1 MPTPTDD
8 ESPASPQP
16 EPTASDDK
24 RSEPSSKVSEP
35 SAKEAATSS
44 RESRWLLG
52 GVLGLLALF
61 GALAVKRAPSTLG
74 ANGGPA
80 RVERIHSVAGAVVS
94 ACAPSGSPCQKLS
107 EGGSIPRGS
116 RVKTDFSSEADLL
129 LADGTALRLERA
141 SEVALSSDGERG
153 ATLLRGGVVV
163 EVARQ
168 KAALTLALPHG
179 SLSTVYGKLAARA
192 ARDFTTVEIVRG
204 AAHVED
210 RAGHK
215 DSARAGELVRL
226 SDAGLQVSPTPLLG
240 SALAFESSA
249 GDSPG
254 KDAPP
259 TGLGQLS
266 ARKPGARDE
275 LQGAVKL
282 VSHAVRVRIAGALA
296 RTEIEETF
304 QNGSDQTLEGIYRFP
319 IPPDAQLERL
329 ALDVDGK
336 WVDGAFVDRD
346 RAAAIWRGAIVN
358 AAPQAPK
365 PAEEIVWVP
374 GPWRDPALLEWQRGG
389 RFELRIFPIPRHGER
404 RVILSYT
411 ELVRPSAGTRR
422 YTYPLAH
429 AGSTG
434 AAVERFEIDVQVR
447 GHDTKFGVHPS
458 GYELADRSSAEV
470 SELSYSARNL
480 VPSGDLGIEYALP
493 NPDTEARAWA
503 YLPAE
508 NEPSQRSA
516 ATSAKPN
523 GPSAD
528 SSAYVAIALR
538 PRLPAAADNA
548 RRTLAVVVDTSRSML
563 GESHERAKRLAARI
577 VRELDPDDRV
587 HVLSCDSDCRE
598 SPETIEP
605 GAQGEAATRRFLDS
619 IAPDGASDPTRAVR
633 LAYDALTE
641 LGERAGRIVY
651 IGDGAPTVGPIRPA
665 HIEAEV
671 ARALPADRARLTVV
685 GVGAEAD
692 SQSLSAL
699 ARGGGGVVVR
709 YAPGESVEKA
719 AFAALGASYG
729 RALRDV
735 EVTLPEGLYAIAPTR
750 LDSIP
755 AGGEQLVVARMTGTR
770 LSGDVV
776 LRGRVGSAPF
786 ERRYP
791 LTLSAS
797 SQAASAFVPRLY
809 AALRIADLERDGSA
823 DAKRDA
829 LALSTRF
836 SVASRYTSLLVLESE
851 AMFHAFGLERSQ
863 TAPSWTG
870 EEAAESTT
878 AQVDDKADAED
889 QDALSGPA
897 LDQPRER
904 KKAELN
910 AYDSAAE
917 MGVEGRSAGG
927 LGATA
932 AAPMKPAPAP
942 ASPAARS
949 AAKASRSEPDAFP
962 GDARANAGPLEF
974 ERPSPPPPPRQ
985 RRMVPMRRVWERT
998 ADIDVSRIVPKAASF
1013 EAIAEAERKSLL
1025 EPDRREP
1032 LRKLYT
1038 LLALGSDLGRAEA
1051 VVQRWSS
1058 RDALDVEALTAR
1070 ADLAAQRGE
1079 REEAIRLLGSVIDAR
1094 PAEVAA
1100 QRRLERLERWS
1111 GKPALAC
1118 RHLVAAAELRS
1129 ADATLVSDAVRCSRA
1144 TGDAVAERE
1153 LLAPL
1158 NDSQRR
1164 AVDARLASAPS
1175 DDSVLKGD
1183 LRVEASWQG
1192 GEDLDLA
1199 LIDSDGQRMSFLGAP
1214 TRAVISARD
1223 VTARDREGLSVRG
1236 AKPGEYLVEIVRSR
1250 AGGPP
1255 ISGELTV
1262 NAAGATRRVPFRL
1275 TGSRERVAL
1284 IRLRMVSHL
1293 EPLDGVIARPF

>member
-1 MPTPTDD
+1 
-8 ESPASPQP
+8 
-16 EPTASDDK
+16 
-24 RSEPSSKVSEP
+24 
-35 SAKEAATSS
+35 
-44 RESRWLLG
+44 
-52 GVLGLLALF
+52 
-61 GALAVKRAPSTLG
+61 
-74 ANGGPA
+74 
-80 RVERIHSVAGAVVS
+80 
-94 ACAPSGSPCQKLS
+94 
-107 EGGSIPRGS
+107 
-116 RVKTDFSSEADLL
+116 
-129 LADGTALRLERA
+129 
-141 SEVALSSDGERG
+141 
-153 ATLLRGGVVV
+153 
-163 EVARQ
+163 
-168 KAALTLALPHG
+168 
-179 SLSTVYGKLAARA
+179 
-192 ARDFTTVEIVRG
+192 
-204 AAHVED
+204 
-210 RAGHK
+210 
-215 DSARAGELVRL
+215 
-226 SDAGLQVSPTPLLG
+226 LLG
-240 SALAFESSA
+240 SALAFESSP
-249 GDSPG
+249 GDSLG
-254 KDAPP
+254 KDTPP
-259 TGLGQLS
+259 SGLGQLS
-266 ARKPGARDE
+266 ARKPGVLDE
-275 LQGAVKL
+275 FHGAVKL

-304 QNGSDQTLEGIYRFP
+304 QNTSDQTLEGIYRFP

-365 PAEEIVWVP
+365 PVEEIVWVP

-404 RVILSYT
+404 KVILSYT
-411 ELVRPSAGTRR
+411 ELVRASADTRR
-422 YTYPLAH
+422 YTYPLSH

-447 GHDTKFGVHPS
+447 GHDTKFGVHAS
-458 GYELADRSSAEV
+458 GYELADRSSADV
-470 SELSYSARNL
+470 SELNYSARNL
-480 VPSGDLGIEYALP
+480 IPSGDLSIEYALP
-493 NPDTEARAWA
+493 NPEAEARAWA
-503 YLPAE
+503 YLPADR
-508 NEPSQRSA
+508 EPAQPA
-516 ATSAKPN
+516 PGTSPKPSTP
-523 GPSAD
+523 GDD
-528 SSAYVAIALR
+528 SSAYVAIALK
-538 PRLPAAADNA
+538 PRLPAATDHA
-548 RRTLAVVVDTSRSML
+548 RRALAIVVDASRSML
-563 GESHERAKRLAARI
+563 GESHERAKRLAARM

-598 SPETIEP
+598 SAEAIEP

-633 LAYDALTE
+633 LAFEALPE
-641 LGERAGRIVY
+641 LGEREGRIVY

-671 ARALPADRARLTVV
+671 ARALPADRARLTAV

-755 AGGEQLVVARMTGTR
+755 SGGEQLVVARMTGTR

-776 LRGRVGSAPF
+776 LRGRVGSTAF

-791 LTLSAS
+791 LTLSVS

-809 AALRIADLERDGSA
+809 AALRIADLERSGSA
-823 DAKRDA
+823 DEKREA

-851 AMFHAFGLERSQ
+851 AMFHAFGLSRSQ
-863 TAPSWTG
+863 SAPRWTG
-870 EEAAESTT
+870 EDAAESVT
-878 AQVDDKADAED
+878 AQADKADSQD
-889 QDALSGPA
+889 QDTPVEPG

-910 AYDSAAE
+910 GYDDAAE
-917 MGVEGRSAGG
+917 MAAEGRSGSG

-932 AAPMKPAPAP
+932 AAPMKPSPAP
-942 ASPAARS
+942 ASPPAATRS
-949 AAKASRSEPDAFP
+949 AAKASRAEPEAFP
-962 GDARANAGPLEF
+962 GDARQSAGPLEF
-974 ERPSPPPPPRQ
+974 ERPSLAPPPRP

-1038 LLALGSDLGRAEA
+1038 LLALGADLARAEA

-1079 REEAIRLLGSVIDAR
+1079 RDQAIRLLGSVIDAR
-1094 PAEVAA
+1094 PGEVAA

-1118 RHLVAAAELRS
+1118 RHLIAAAELRI
-1129 ADATLVSDAVRCSRA
+1129 ADAALVADAVRCSRTA
-1144 TGDAVAERE
+1144 GDALAERE

-1158 NDSQRR
+1158 NDGQRR
-1164 AVDARLASAPS
+1164 AVDARLAATPS

-1183 LRVEASWQG
+1183 LRVEATWQG
-1192 GEDLDLA
+1192 GEDLDLG
-1199 LIDSDGQRMSFLGAP
+1199 LIDGDGQRMSFLGAP

-1223 VTARDREGLSVRG
+1223 VSARDREGLAIRG

-1250 AGGPP
+1250 AGSVPV
-1255 ISGELTV
+1255 SGELTIT
-1262 NAAGATRRVPFRL
+1262 AAGATRRVPFRL